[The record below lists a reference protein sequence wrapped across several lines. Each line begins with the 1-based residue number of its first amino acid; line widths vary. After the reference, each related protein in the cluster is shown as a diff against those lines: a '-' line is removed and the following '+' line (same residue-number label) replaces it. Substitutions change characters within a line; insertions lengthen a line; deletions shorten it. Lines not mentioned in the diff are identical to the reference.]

1 MPIERNSSHL
11 IVHTREVLAC
21 ELDRGAATDDVF
33 AWAGG
38 DRCSTRVQSG
48 TLCLLIQWLR
58 VRGKNHVGAR
68 QDALEAQIGRRTVI
82 CDNRC

>member
-1 MPIERNSSHL
+1 MPIERTSSHL

-48 TLCLLIQWLR
+48 TL
-58 VRGKNHVGAR
+58 
-68 QDALEAQIGRRTVI
+68 
-82 CDNRC
+82 